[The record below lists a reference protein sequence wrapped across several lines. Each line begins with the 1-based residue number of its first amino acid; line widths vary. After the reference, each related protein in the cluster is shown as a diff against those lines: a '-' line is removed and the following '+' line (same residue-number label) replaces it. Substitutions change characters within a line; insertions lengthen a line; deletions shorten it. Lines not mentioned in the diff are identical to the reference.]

1 LLAGLKY
8 PFSRLVFENQTEDR
22 LVQFILRRLIQ
33 AAFIMFLLSVLFFAL
48 VNLVPGG
55 PLAGYGGGRHM
66 PPEQAAI
73 LKRQLGLDK
82 PLPLQYVVW
91 MFGNDW
97 MIVKTNA
104 TTSGT
109 GNGIR
114 LGILRGDF
122 GFSYHTRQPVLTV
135 IGERVPNTLYL
146 MGVTLLAALVI
157 AIPAG
162 ILSAVRQ
169 YSFFDISVTTFSFA
183 GQAIPDFW
191 LGLIL
196 IIVFYA
202 WLKNPITGDSLL
214 PAGGILTIGVPFS
227 VLDALQHLI
236 LPVATG
242 ALGWIAWYSR
252 FLRSSMLDVIH
263 QDYLRTA
270 RAKGLSQQAVIFKH
284 ALRNALIPLV
294 TLFALDLPYIFSG
307 AVFIETIFA
316 WPGMGRLYY
325 QAAQQR
331 DYPVLLAVL
340 IIGASMIILSNLLAD
355 VFYAFL
361 DPRIRYS

>member
-1 LLAGLKY
+1 M
-8 PFSRLVFENQTEDR
+8 S
-22 LVQFILRRLIQ
+22 QFILRRLLQ
-33 AAFIMFLLSVLFFAL
+33 AVGIMFLLSVLFFAL
-48 VNLVPGG
+48 VNLAPGG
-55 PLAGYGGGRHM
+55 PLAGYGGARRL
-66 PPEQAAI
+66 PPEQVVL

-82 PLPLQYVVW
+82 PLPVQYAVW
-91 MFGNDW
+91 LVGNDW
-97 MIVKTNA
+97 MRVDSGAAGSAVKY
-104 TTSGT
+104 GT
-109 GNGIR
+109 R
-114 LGILRGDF
+114 RGILRGDF
-122 GFSYHTRQPVLTV
+122 GISFQTRQPVLTV
-135 IGERVPNTLYL
+135 IVDRVPNTIYL
-146 MGVTLLAALVI
+146 MVVTLLVALAI

-162 ILSAVRQ
+162 ILSAVKQ
-169 YSFFDISVTTFSFA
+169 YSFFDIFVTTFSFA

-202 WLKNPITGDSLL
+202 WLKNPITGDALL
-214 PAGGILTIGVPFS
+214 PSGGILSIGSRFN
-227 VLDALQHLI
+227 LWDALSHLV

-270 RAKGLSQQAVIFKH
+270 RAKGVSERAVIYKH
-284 ALRNALIPLV
+284 ALRNALIPMV

-325 QAAQQR
+325 QAALQR
-331 DYPVLLAVL
+331 DYPVLMAVL
-340 IIGASMIILSNLLAD
+340 IIGAVLIILSNLLAD
-355 VFYAFL
+355 VLYAAL